1 MKKKKK
7 KVFHFN
13 RISQAHTTKKET
25 NPGMYESK
33 RSKSYII
40 VFQAIVSKI
49 KELQEWKKKVGEK
62 VGGAYLRL

>member
-1 MKKKKK
+1 
-7 KVFHFN
+7 
-13 RISQAHTTKKET
+13 
-25 NPGMYESK
+25 MYESK